1 MLTSVL
7 NNKIINCIDGIYS
20 KDQLKSWSKK
30 GILKCPVCGKSYEY
44 CHGQIK
50 MPYFRHKDKNMC
62 EAKYI
67 ESETQEHLKGKRDLF
82 RWIKNMPGTYDVV
95 LEGWVPGTKQR
106 PDIMFKYDSEQYVI
120 EYQCTPIA
128 SEYFER
134 HSLYQA
140 AGIKDIWILG
150 AKNYFEEYY
159 IGRSRKRLNTIETFA
174 NTLYYDTDLKML
186 MMAVHDCLIKKIPN
200 KKFLYYKKYRYD
212 NNKNNFIRI
221 KSMYYDYEYKWTC
234 DPIMLTNLTND
245 EKDEMRYSHGKYGK
259 YGNCSTACCK
269 KLKDIDSLDY
279 LFNTDLWIK
288 K

>member
-7 NNKIINCIDGIYS
+7 NSKIINCIDGIYS

-44 CHGQIK
+44 CHGKIK

-82 RWIKNMPGTYDVV
+82 HWIKNIPGTYDVV
-95 LEGWVPGTKQR
+95 LEGWIPGTKQR

-134 HSLYQA
+134 HDLYNA
-140 AGIKDIWILG
+140 SGIKDIWILG
-150 AKNYFEEYY
+150 AKNYFQEYY
-159 IGRSRKRLNTIETFA
+159 SGNKEGNIKRFNTIEKIE
-174 NTLYYDTDLKML
+174 NLLYYDCNLEML
-186 MMAVHDCLIKKIPN
+186 MTINHKWSINKIKN
-200 KKFLYYKKYRYD
+200 KKFMYYKKHRYD
-212 NNKNNFIRI
+212 KNKNNMMRI
-221 KSMYYDYEYKWTC
+221 KSENVDFRYYSYRTKNGWSGYYEY
-234 DPIMLTNLTND
+234 I
-245 EKDEMRYSHGKYGK
+245 
-259 YGNCSTACCK
+259 GNYSTACCK
-269 KLKDIDSLDY
+269 RLEDIYSLDY